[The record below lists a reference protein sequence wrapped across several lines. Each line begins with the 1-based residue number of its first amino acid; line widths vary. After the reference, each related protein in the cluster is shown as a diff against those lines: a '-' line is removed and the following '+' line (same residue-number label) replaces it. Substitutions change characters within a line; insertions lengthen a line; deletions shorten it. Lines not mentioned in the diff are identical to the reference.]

1 MHRKTQTHL
10 RRITLAFGC
19 ASVCLC
25 APIRA
30 DEDAE
35 LRSALR
41 RALGEVETSAPTN
54 GLAPANIYGL
64 APAGISA
71 PTNGIASPKPYQR
84 TSVGVPPLSPER
96 FDPDAGIR
104 YPTSYYRETNGGFGL
119 QWRTNAEPA
128 VIVPLFNPDPGAA
141 LKTPAEAP
149 KPFFKFEDVSRPTF
163 TGETI
168 PVEMQTLR
176 KAESANILLLREPEL
191 PESPYGWEPLTN
203 GLALPRANAVEN
215 TPIEAHWHRT
225 KHPFSEYHRAP
236 TNSIPV
242 SNRYKVPFVP
252 WRRYTSGD
260 IETPYYFD
268 RPFTWHPYL
277 QSVLKADVPVIGD
290 DIFLNLTAGSST
302 ELEFRRIPTPSA
314 ISSARPSS
322 AEFFGHSEQ
331 WSVQQNLSF
340 AMDLF
345 RGETVFKPV
354 EWMVRIQ
361 PVYNINFVDVQETTV
376 VRPDPRGYDRV
387 NVPSQGDPNTVNNP
401 GDVGGIIPGVKPVRS
416 NLANRSHT
424 QRTKEWLALQEAFA
438 EVHIRDLSENYDFIA
453 ARAGNQVFNSDFR
466 GFVFNDVNL
475 GARVFGNLDN
485 NHWNYNAVAF
495 DMREKDTYSDL
506 NRLDHRD
513 QRVAIVNVYRQDAI
527 WKGYTA
533 QASFHA
539 NFDEGDTHYDR
550 NGAITRPA
558 PLGSPREHEVNAA
571 YFGWAGDGHI
581 GRWNVS
587 HQIYQAVGHD
597 TFNGL
602 AGQPVNINAQMAAI
616 EISYDRDWIRYKGSF
631 FYASGDDDAEDDDA
645 TGFDTILD
653 NPNFTGGPFSYWV
666 RQGFNFAGT
675 AVGLKQ
681 RNSLV
686 PNLRTSKTEGQANF
700 VNPGVFIFS
709 VGADIETTPKLKTFL
724 NANYIRFVETDSLK
738 TALITDKIRREVG
751 WDLSIGWQYRPLLT
765 DNVIISGGFGA
776 LIPGE
781 GFRDIYRRSTSP
793 VPGYNSPNRRGE
805 TDDFLYSA
813 VMALTLTY

>member
-1 MHRKTQTHL
+1 M
-10 RRITLAFGC
+10 
-19 ASVCLC
+19 V
-25 APIRA
+25 
-30 DEDAE
+30 
-35 LRSALR
+35 
-41 RALGEVETSAPTN
+41 
-54 GLAPANIYGL
+54 
-64 APAGISA
+64 
-71 PTNGIASPKPYQR
+71 SPKPYPR
-84 TSVGVPPLSPER
+84 TSFGAPPKSTNFLTAPRENQR
-96 FDPDAGIR
+96 MFRGFAPAKPDAFDPDTGIR
-104 YPTSYYRETNGGFGL
+104 YEPSYYREPGAYEL
-119 QWRTNAEPA
+119 QWRTNAQPV
-128 VIVPLFNPDPGAA
+128 VITNVYNPDPGAGW
-141 LKTPAEAP
+141 KTPITLP
-149 KPFFKFEDVSRPTF
+149 KPFFQYEDVVLPRF
-163 TGETI
+163 TGETNS
-168 PVEMQTLR
+168 PKMEETR
-176 KAESANILLLREPEL
+176 ESVSRNQMLMREPEW
-191 PESPYGWEPLTN
+191 PRPYGWERIKKSLV
-203 GLALPRANAVEN
+203 LPRMDVVEN
-215 TPIEAHWHRT
+215 LPIETNWHGAE
-225 KHPFSEYHRAP
+225 PPLSQEYFAPP
-236 TNSIPV
+236 TNSIPMPD
-242 SNRYKVPFVP
+242 RYRVPFARWRRYPDTDADSDRARVPFMP

-260 IETPYYFD
+260 IAETPYFIA
-268 RPFTWHPYL
+268 RPYTWHPYL
-277 QSVLKADVPVIGD
+277 QSVLKGDSPIYGD
-290 DIFLNLTAGSST
+290 DIFLNLTAGTST

-314 ISSARPSS
+314 ISSARPGSS
-322 AEFFGHSEQ
+322 EFFGHSEQ

-376 VRPDPRGYDRV
+376 VRPDPRGYDR
-387 NVPSQGDPNTVNNP
+387 NNRPSRTDPNDVNNP
-401 GDVGGIIPGVKPVRS
+401 GDIGGIIPGVRPVRS
-416 NLANRSHT
+416 DLSGRSHT

-438 EVHIRDLSENYDFIA
+438 EIHIRDLSENYDFIA
-453 ARAGNQVFNSDFR
+453 SRVGNQVFNSDFR
-466 GFVFNDVNL
+466 GFVFNDVNT

-485 NHWNYNAVAF
+485 NRWNYNAVAF

-506 NRLDHRD
+506 NRLEHRD

-539 NFDEGDTHYDR
+539 NFDDGDTHYDR
-550 NGAITRPA
+550 NGNLTRPA
-558 PLGSPREHEVNAA
+558 PFGTAKDHEVNAF

-581 GRWNVS
+581 GRWNVT
-587 HQIYQAVGHD
+587 HQFYQVVGHD

-602 AGQPVNINAQMAAI
+602 AGRPVNINAQMGAI

-631 FYASGDDDAEDDDA
+631 FYASGDDKAEDGDA

-666 RQGFNFAGT
+666 HQGFNFAGS

-709 VGADIETTPKLKTFL
+709 LGADIDTTPKLRTFL

-738 TALITDKIRREVG
+738 TALLTDKIRREVG

-765 DNVIISGGFGA
+765 DNIIVSTGFGA

-781 GFRDIYRRSTSP
+781 GFRDIYRRGTSP
-793 VPGYNSPNRRGE
+793 VHGYNSTNRRGE